1 MLGYQLIVYTGKM
14 WQKKMQFQMLNSLF
28 QVLKHSYAGY
38 LYFGDF
44 EKWENVRNNM
54 INQINAY
61 PDELPVFT
69 LQQIL
74 MSNLQF
80 IQDGQFFD

>member
-1 MLGYQLIVYTGKM
+1 MG
-14 WQKKMQFQMLNSLF
+14 
-28 QVLKHSYAGY
+28 
-38 LYFGDF
+38 
-44 EKWENVRNNM
+44 NVRNNM

-80 IQDGQFFD
+80 IQDGHFLINGSSIIERDIYYYNEAFKITGRFEGVLSVFK

>member
-1 MLGYQLIVYTGKM
+1 MAKEDAISDVK
-14 WQKKMQFQMLNSLF
+14 FLF

-80 IQDGQFFD
+80 IQDWSFFD

>member
-1 MLGYQLIVYTGKM
+1 M
-14 WQKKMQFQMLNSLF
+14 
-28 QVLKHSYAGY
+28 
-38 LYFGDF
+38 YFGDF

-80 IQDGQFFD
+80 IQDGHFLINGSSIIERDIYYYNEAFKIQEEFEGVLSVFK